1 MIDRREEL
9 DDAEE
14 AQRLAFEGQQ
24 AGMWTAI
31 PAIVT
36 SVDLSAQTVSAQPAV
51 QGENLSKDG
60 VKTLVNLPVLVDV
73 PICWPRGGGYALT
86 FPIAIGDEV
95 LIVFSSRCIDG
106 WWQSGGVQKAAEF
119 RMHDLSDGFAI
130 FAPTSQPKKLSNISA
145 GVELRN
151 DAGTNYVRI
160 LGGTI
165 SLKATTA
172 INIDAPIVNVTGVL
186 NVTGNYNQISGVQT
200 FNGINFAT
208 HKHTGVTTGGGTT
221 GNPI

>member
-14 AQRLAFEGQQ
+14 TQRLAFEGQQ

-36 SVDLSAQTVSAQPAV
+36 AVDLSAQTVSAQPAV

-151 DAGTNYVRI
+151 DSGTNYVRI
-160 LGGTI
+160 LGGTM
-165 SLKATTA
+165 SLKATAA

-186 NVTGNYNQISGVQT
+186 NI
-200 FNGINFAT
+200 NGINFAT
-208 HKHTGVTTGGGTT
+208 HKHTGVQTGGSST